1 LRPILSVFKKFDD
14 DLSGELDQMEF
25 VAMCKEMKWN
35 TRDTAMSLVFLD
47 TDGDG

>member
-1 LRPILSVFKKFDD
+1 
-14 DLSGELDQMEF
+14 MEF